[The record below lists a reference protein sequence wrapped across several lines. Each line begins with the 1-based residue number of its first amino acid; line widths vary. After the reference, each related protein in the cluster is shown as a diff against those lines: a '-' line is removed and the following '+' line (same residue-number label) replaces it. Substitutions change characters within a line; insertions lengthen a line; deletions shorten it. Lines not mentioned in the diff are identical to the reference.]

1 MEIIIFTVQ
10 KYHDQRNVTNY
21 RKRFCA
27 YIYYIYIYNSIYF
40 VEWFTNQNFCISYI
54 YLWLV
59 WIVLFKS
66 HWKSIKEHLNWK
78 QNIKSWN
85 ITPWS
90 TKSLCNV
97 GLEILLFVTRKA
109 GAISVEIR
117 TTFLF
122 RWCVSGLNEF
132 YCEFN
137 KNTVPC
143 MMNCYQLLFKNFL
156 LK

>member
-1 MEIIIFTVQ
+1 MLQITERDFVL
-10 KYHDQRNVTNY
+10 
-21 RKRFCA
+21 
-27 YIYYIYIYNSIYF
+27 IYITCIYHSIYF
-40 VEWFTNQNFCISYI
+40 LEWFTNLDFCIFYF

-78 QNIKSWN
+78 QNIQSWN

-97 GLEILLFVTRKA
+97 GLETPLFIARQA
-109 GAISVEIR
+109 GARSVEMW
-117 TTFLF
+117 TTFFF

-132 YCEFN
+132 YCE
-137 KNTVPC
+137 KKYGSMPTY
-143 MMNCYQLLFKNFL
+143 MKNCYQLVF
-156 LK
+156 